1 MSEEEKIK
9 GLAYYQLI
17 GGIFGVGLSIWLTSK
32 ATLINGTVLLIIV
45 LAFGLSFFSIYCGQQ
60 LLKQNFNRGLQ
71 LSLINQALQAIN
83 FAMLGYAFKFDVGFL
98 LGAHVDL
105 TNGFNLGLDFSFPTF
120 QFNINSD
127 NNSIIVGINLLAFY
141 LIYLIQK
148 LQHQIKTHKKTDEM
162 ENEILDSDLLNNKS
176 T

>member
-1 MSEEEKIK
+1 MHS
-9 GLAYYQLI
+9 
-17 GGIFGVGLSIWLTSK
+17 
-32 ATLINGTVLLIIV
+32 
-45 LAFGLSFFSIYCGQQ
+45 
-60 LLKQNFNRGLQ
+60 
-71 LSLINQALQAIN
+71 
-83 FAMLGYAFKFDVGFL
+83 
-98 LGAHVDL
+98 
-105 TNGFNLGLDFSFPTF
+105 NLFPTF